1 MARDASDPAVECRR
15 SKNEQRIDGK
25 KIMEQ
30 NRPFVF
36 DDNNERLFQDT
47 LKRYPTKM
55 AALLPTLWL
64 AMGQNGYLTNEVL
77 EYVAERLE
85 LSPVHVYAVAEFY
98 TMFHQEP
105 VGRYHLQ
112 LCRNLTCTLCGSE
125 DLLAHLADK
134 HQIFPG
140 EISSDGLFSLEL
152 VECLGSCG
160 TAPVIR
166 VNDVYCERLTAD
178 KLDRI
183 IEQCRAG
190 VDPEEEPMEVH

>member
-1 MARDASDPAVECRR
+1 
-15 SKNEQRIDGK
+15 
-25 KIMEQ
+25 MEQ

-64 AMGQNGYLTNEVL
+64 AMGQHGYLTNEIL
-77 EYVAERLE
+77 EYVAERLD

-105 VGRYHLQ
+105 VGRYHIQ
-112 LCRNLTCTLCGSE
+112 LCRNLTCTLLGSE

-160 TAPVIR
+160 TAPAIR
-166 VNDVYCERLTAD
+166 VNDVYCENLNID

-183 IEQCRAG
+183 IEGCRAG
-190 VDPEEEPMEVH
+190 VDPEEEPMGVH